1 MPSVSGVPAPSIT
14 GNPLVL
20 VVALLAALAFNEIL
34 FRALRRAGR
43 SWADRGVIMAVTR
56 RCWWPARFVL
66 KAIAVSLV
74 LPAAGLS
81 PATFVGLQHALELV
95 LIGASAWMVVALTFA
110 LEDVAVA
117 RFRIDAPNNLRARRV
132 RTRVNVIRRITV
144 VFASIV
150 AFAAALTTF
159 EIGRSFG
166 TTLLASAG
174 ILSVI
179 VGIAAR
185 PALSNLLAGLQIFFA
200 EPFRIDDVIVIEGEW
215 GRIEEIT
222 LTNIVVR
229 TWDERRLVLPIQY
242 FLNQPFQNWT
252 RHTTH
257 LLATAFIAVDYTTP
271 VERVREELRNILEQ
285 SENWDRRTWNLQV
298 TDATERTVQLRA
310 LMTARD
316 APTAWDLRCE
326 VREKL
331 LAFLQHELPSALPRQ
346 RVDMVQDG
354 VRAYAPNSLSR
365 R

>member
-1 MPSVSGVPAPSIT
+1 MPSVSGIPTPSIIGT
-14 GNPLVL
+14 PLVL

-34 FRALRRAGR
+34 FRTLRRAGR
-43 SWADRGVIMAVTR
+43 TWTDRGVVMAVTR
-56 RCWWPARFVL
+56 RCWWPGRFVL
-66 KAIAVSLV
+66 KAIALSVA

-81 PATFVGLQHALELV
+81 PATFVVLQHAIELV

-110 LEDVAVA
+110 LEDVAVT

-159 EIGRSFG
+159 DVGRSFG

-174 ILSVI
+174 ILSLI

-200 EPFRIDDVIVIEGEW
+200 EPVRIDDVIVIDNEW

-257 LLATAFIAVDYTTP
+257 LQATAFIAVDYTTP
-271 VERVREELRNILEQ
+271 VERVREELGNILDQ
-285 SENWDRRTWNLQV
+285 SENWDRRTWSLQV
-298 TDATERTVQLRA
+298 TDATERIVQLRA

-326 VREKL
+326 VRERL

-346 RVDMVQDG
+346 RVDMVHDG
-354 VRAYAPNSLSR
+354 VGAYVPSSLSR